1 MSVDSNSSIRR
12 TLDLTSNKLV
22 KSFDK
27 LSSGLRITSAADD
40 PAGLAI
46 VQQLDAEA
54 AVGRKGIDNAGY
66 AQSALNIA
74 DAAVSQVQNIAVR
87 LDELAQ
93 QSANGVL
100 SDEQR
105 SSLQTE
111 FNQLTQEIDRIA
123 QTTEF
128 NGVNLL
134 QGEGFAVPVSDASN
148 PNNTIQMPGLD
159 VSSAALTGHD
169 ISSQE
174 NAKAAMSA
182 ISDLRKN
189 LGEAVSSIGALEKRL
204 ESASSTESVA
214 VENRIAASSRIKDV
228 DYAAEVAEKTR
239 LSILQDGA
247 TAMMAHSKQQEE
259 MVLALL
265 K

>member
-1 MSVDSNSSIRR
+1 MSIDSNSTIGRS
-12 TLDLTSNKLV
+12 LDLTSNKLV

-46 VQQLDAEA
+46 VQQLEAEVK
-54 AVGRKGIDNAGY
+54 VGRKGIDNASY

-74 DAAVSQVQNIAVR
+74 DAAVNQVQNITIR

-100 SDEQR
+100 SDSQR
-105 SSLQTE
+105 ASLQTE
-111 FNQLTQEIDRIA
+111 FSQLTQEIDRIA

-128 NGVNLL
+128 NGVSLL
-134 QGEGFAVPVSDASN
+134 QGEGFSVPVSDASN
-148 PNNTIQMPGLD
+148 PNNIIEMPGLE
-159 VSSAALTGHD
+159 VNSAALVGHD

-182 ISDLRKN
+182 ISDMRKN

-204 ESASSTESVA
+204 ESATSTESVA
-214 VENRIAASSRIKDV
+214 VENRLAASSRIKDV
-228 DYAAEVAEKTR
+228 DYAAEVADKTR
-239 LSILQDGA
+239 LSILQDSS
-247 TAMMAHSKQQEE
+247 TAMMAHAKQKEE
-259 MVLALL
+259 MVLSLL